1 MKVQNNK
8 TFGKKK
14 LKKRKQKFPSHLEYE
29 QKYCFAI
36 DVTERY

>member
-8 TFGKKK
+8 TFGKKNK
-14 LKKRKQKFPSHLEYE
+14 EEKQKFPSHLEYE